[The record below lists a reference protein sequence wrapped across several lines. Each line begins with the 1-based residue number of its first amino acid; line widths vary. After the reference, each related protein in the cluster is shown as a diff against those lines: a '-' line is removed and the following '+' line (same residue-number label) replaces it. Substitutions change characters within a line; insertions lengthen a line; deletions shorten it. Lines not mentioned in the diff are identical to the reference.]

1 MGKMNKYTIPV
12 IVVCENLDTEVVQTS
27 LAECLR
33 DSLPDGTMCIV
44 QEASVKPLSEQGQ
57 KVLRARVFGI
67 TAQEAGDAA
76 NPKKVKNPSL
86 EAPAATVAE

>member
-33 DSLPDGTMCIV
+33 DGLPEGTMCIV
-44 QEASVKPLSEQGQ
+44 QEASVKPLSEQGA
-57 KVLRARVFGI
+57 KVLRARVFGV
-67 TAQEAGDAA
+67 TAEQAGDAA
-76 NPKKVKNPSL
+76 NPKPVKAPVL
-86 EAPAATVAE
+86 AGDAPATA